1 MHYPSHL
8 VIWRVKALE
17 WAVLCA
23 ESERYC
29 LASQMT
35 AYERIP
41 VFPGDGRE

>member
-1 MHYPSHL
+1 MN
-8 VIWRVKALE
+8 ALE

-29 LASQMT
+29 LALQMT

-41 VFPGDGRE
+41 AIPGDGRE